1 MIRTKTAM
9 TKMEGT
15 PRILKAEF
23 AVTLESVA
31 KSGLFESKEEAKEF
45 LDQAFKVI
53 TDNKD
58 ESELSETDR
67 ILREIIDTFIDIME
81 DIDDDED
88 GEGVDE
94 DSNKATGNSDEI
106 TVIYGDKTIKT
117 DSANL
122 GKVIDELARRGKK

>member
-15 PRILKAEF
+15 PRTLKAEF

-31 KSGLFESKEEAKEF
+31 KSGLFESKEEAKEY
-45 LDQAFKVI
+45 LDHAFKVF
-53 TDNKD
+53 TDHKD

-67 ILREIIDTFIDIME
+67 ILREIIDTFIGIME

-88 GEGVDE
+88 EEGVDE
-94 DSNKATGNSDEI
+94 DSSKATGNSDEI

-122 GKVIDELARRGKK
+122 GKVIDELAGRGKK